1 MVLWGQVHIRRQ
13 AYLVST
19 VLLGLEEGQCAVY
32 TVRKSLKSWH
42 SFAIS
47 SAACCVGV
55 VGPVCLH
62 IRRCSAMRCCCPDT
76 QRCSNVLCHYYWA
89 VMRCFCWS
97 TAIWGVAHQVPS
109 IECMVTRLSWKPV
122 SHYKFELQKNLE
134 AERLGPELHLFT
146 KSQEIRRCKAKGGC
160 YFIGN
165 HMSGADVEG

>member
-19 VLLGLEEGQCAVY
+19 VLLGLKEGQCSVY

-76 QRCSNVLCHYYWA
+76 QRCSNVLCHYCWA

-97 TAIWGVAHQVPS
+97 TANHEVLHIRCPV
-109 IECMVTRLSWKPV
+109 LSACSPGCHESQSLTTNLNCRKTLKLNAWSWTPPVHEKPR
-122 SHYKFELQKNLE
+122 N
-134 AERLGPELHLFT
+134 
-146 KSQEIRRCKAKGGC
+146 
-160 YFIGN
+160 
-165 HMSGADVEG
+165 